1 MIINDLHPYCEYC
14 NQPSAD
20 KYHHLHKYYH
30 DHHYGVRVPNDT
42 ELFARLILEINQA
55 WLSWTTI
62 LTKWE
67 NFYHAYDQ
75 FNIAKV
81 ANYEDS
87 DIERLLGD
95 AGIIRNKLKIAA
107 AIHNAQEIVKI
118 QKEYESFGQWIQMH
132 TSNQPTLLEWQKI
145 FKKQGFKFT
154 GWEILRE
161 FLVSTGYMKGA
172 HGTNCP
178 FYQR

>member
-1 MIINDLHPYCEYC
+1 
-14 NQPSAD
+14 
-20 KYHHLHKYYH
+20 
-30 DHHYGVRVPNDT
+30 VRVFNDT

-55 WLSWTTI
+55 GLSWTTI
-62 LTKWE
+62 LTKWD

-95 AGIIRNKLKIAA
+95 ADIIRNKLKIAA

-132 TSNQPTLLEWQKI
+132 TNNQPTLLEWQKI

-154 GWEILRE
+154 GGEILRE
-161 FLVSTGYMKGA
+161 FLVSTGYMEGA
-172 HGTNCP
+172 HGINCP